1 MSLFR
6 KYFTR
11 TSEKNG
17 AIQVYKDMFGPW
29 EVSVDDCG
37 QTTSY
42 TYAMWVNAFKR
53 LRTQLPKN
61 NVKKVLM
68 LGLGAGGQ
76 IGTINKTFPHCT
88 LTAVEYD
95 KEMVQLAHE
104 TQLYKPFPF
113 PNVLLGDAKDV
124 VPTIQDSF
132 DLIILD
138 LFAGPE
144 PSPLG
149 HDEQFIGQLRER
161 LTPKGLLLINVYQRA
176 EYLETAKRLFTNSSL
191 WQFRLNN
198 LGAFWQ

>member
-1 MSLFR
+1 
-6 KYFTR
+6 
-11 TSEKNG
+11 
-17 AIQVYKDMFGPW
+17 
-29 EVSVDDCG
+29 
-37 QTTSY
+37 
-42 TYAMWVNAFKR
+42 MWVDAFKR
-53 LRTQLPKN
+53 LRAQLPRKEIKN
-61 NVKKVLM
+61 VLM

-76 IGTINKTFPHCT
+76 IGTIHKTFPYCT
-88 LTAVEYD
+88 LTVVEYD

-144 PSPLG
+144 PSSLG
-149 HDEQFIGQLRER
+149 HDEQFIQQLRER

-176 EYLETAKRLFTNSSL
+176 EYLETAKQIFAHSDI
-191 WQFRLNN
+191 WKFQLNN
-198 LGAFWQ
+198 MGAFWQ